1 MPSPRAA
8 GASSR
13 LLARNEAGQGEQTMS
28 EQTGAGFKGKRLLIL
43 GMMLTMMLIAMDST
57 IVATAVPT
65 IVKDLGGFG
74 LFPWLFSIYLL
85 AQVITV
91 PVFGKFGDVLGR
103 RPILFIGCAL
113 FLGGSVLSGAAW
125 SMVTLIVFR
134 AVQGLG
140 AGALLTMTT
149 TVAADSFSLKER
161 ARVQGYV
168 SSVWGVAAVAGP
180 VLGGLFVDYAT
191 WRWIFYVNVPIGLA
205 AMVLVA
211 RQLHEK
217 VERKPHVVDIAG
229 VVTLTAGAGLLLF
242 AILQGGVAWSW
253 SSPVSIVLLT
263 LGAAIVVSF
272 ALIERRAVD
281 PILPPWVFR
290 RRLLLGANLATLMLG
305 AVVIGL
311 SSYLPTFAQAV
322 LGTSPLVSGLALG
335 AMSIGWPLAAAVSG
349 SVYLSIGFRNTAFI
363 GVAVVT
369 AASIGLVAL
378 PATAPVLLLTGCAF
392 VMGVGMGFSMTPVLV
407 GAQSSVD
414 WNQRGVVTGSVVFM
428 RSIGSAF
435 GAALYG
441 SIVNSEYGTWVR
453 HAPTALAGKIPTAL
467 NSASLILT
475 GNAPGEPAVVS
486 YLRHGL
492 YTGVHDAF
500 WATVLVAA
508 LAGVGVAVMKHDV
521 SAAGPVPSSAPSREA
536 SDVNKP

>member
-1 MPSPRAA
+1 
-8 GASSR
+8 
-13 LLARNEAGQGEQTMS
+13 MS

-91 PVFGKFGDVLGR
+91 PVFGKFGDIHGR

-113 FLGGSVLSGAAW
+113 FLTGSVLSGAAW
-125 SMVTLIVFR
+125 SMVTLILFR
-134 AVQGLG
+134 GIQGLG

-168 SSVWGVAAVAGP
+168 SSVWGIAAVAGP
-180 VLGGLFVDYAT
+180 VLGGVFVDYAT

-205 AMVLVA
+205 ALVLVA
-211 RQLHEK
+211 RQLHEQ
-217 VERKPHVVDIAG
+217 VERQPHVVDIRG

-242 AILQGGVAWSW
+242 AILQGGVAWPW
-253 SSPVSIVLLT
+253 SSPASIGLLAGGVLILV
-263 LGAAIVVSF
+263 LF
-272 ALIERRAVD
+272 ALTERRAVD
-281 PILPPWVFR
+281 PVLPPWVFR

-322 LGTSPLVSGLALG
+322 LGASPLVSGLALG
-335 AMSIGWPLAAAVSG
+335 AMSIGWPLAASVSG

-363 GVAVVT
+363 GVVIVT
-369 AASIGLVAL
+369 IAAFGLVAL
-378 PATAPVLLLTGCAF
+378 SPTAPVLLLTGVAF

-407 GAQSSVD
+407 GAQSSVE

-441 SIVNSEYGTWVR
+441 SIVNSTYGAWVR
-453 HAPTALAGKIPTAL
+453 HAPRSLAGEIPSSL
-467 NSASLILT
+467 NSASLALS
-475 GNAPGEPAVVS
+475 GASPREPGVVA

-500 WATVLVAA
+500 WATVLVGA

-521 SAAGPVPSSAPSREA
+521 SGARPVPSPAASRKA
-536 SDVNKP
+536 SDVNKA

>member
-1 MPSPRAA
+1 
-8 GASSR
+8 
-13 LLARNEAGQGEQTMS
+13 MS
-28 EQTGAGFKGKRLLIL
+28 EPTGAGFKGRRLLIL
-43 GMMLTMMLIAMDST
+43 GMMLMMMLIAMDST

-85 AQVITV
+85 AQVVTV
-91 PVFGKFGDVLGR
+91 PVFGKFGDIHGR
-103 RPILFIGCAL
+103 RPILFIGCTL
-113 FLGGSVLSGAAW
+113 FLAGSVLSGAAW
-125 SMVTLIVFR
+125 SMVSLIVFR
-134 AVQGLG
+134 GVQGLG

-168 SSVWGVAAVAGP
+168 SSVWGIAAVAGP
-180 VLGGLFVDYAT
+180 VLGGIFVDYAT

-205 AMVLVA
+205 ALVLVA
-211 RQLHEK
+211 RQLHEQ
-217 VERKPHVVDIAG
+217 VERQPHVVDVQG

-242 AILQGGVAWSW
+242 AILQGGVAWPW
-253 SSPVSIVLLT
+253 SSPVSIVLLV
-263 LGAAIVVSF
+263 LGGAILLLF
-272 ALIERRAVD
+272 ALTERRAVD
-281 PILPPWVFR
+281 PVLPPWVFR

-322 LGTSPLVSGLALG
+322 LGASPLVSGLALG

-349 SVYLSIGFRNTAFI
+349 PVYLSIGFRNTAFI
-363 GVAVVT
+363 GVTVVT
-369 AASIGLVAL
+369 IAGLGLVAL
-378 PATAPVLLLTGCAF
+378 SPSAPVLLLAGCAF
-392 VMGVGMGFSMTPVLV
+392 VMGVGMGFSMTPILV

-441 SIVNSEYGTWVR
+441 SIVNSTYGAWVR
-453 HAPTALAGKIPTAL
+453 HSPKALAGEIPSSL
-467 NSASLILT
+467 NSASLALSSSSQHH
-475 GNAPGEPAVVS
+475 EPAVVA
-486 YLRHGL
+486 YLRAGL
-492 YTGVHDAF
+492 YAGVHDAF
-500 WATVLVAA
+500 WATVIVGA
-508 LAGVGVAVMKHDV
+508 LAGVGVAVMKQDV
-521 SAAGPVPSSAPSREA
+521 SAARPVPSSAPSRKA
-536 SDVNKP
+536 PDANKA

>member
-1 MPSPRAA
+1 MC
-8 GASSR
+8 
-13 LLARNEAGQGEQTMS
+13 EQGS
-28 EQTGAGFKGKRLLIL
+28 AGFQGKRLLIL

-91 PVFGKFGDVLGR
+91 PVFGKLGDVHGR
-103 RPILFIGCAL
+103 RPILFTGCAL
-113 FLGGSVLSGAAW
+113 FLAGSVLSGAAW

-134 AVQGLG
+134 GIQGLG

-180 VLGGLFVDYAT
+180 VLGGVFVDYAT

-205 AMVLVA
+205 ALALVA
-211 RQLHEK
+211 RQLREK
-217 VERKPHVVDIAG
+217 VQRQPHVLDIPG

-242 AILQGGVAWSW
+242 AILQGGVAWAW
-253 SSPVSIVLLT
+253 SSPVSIVLL
-263 LGAAIVVSF
+263 LAGAAILVLF
-272 ALIERRAVD
+272 ALIERRAAD
-281 PILPPWVFR
+281 PVLPPWVFR
-290 RRLLLGANLATLMLG
+290 RRLLLGASLATLMLG

-322 LGTSPLVSGLALG
+322 LGASPLVSGLALG

-369 AASIGLVAL
+369 LAALGLAAL
-378 PATAPVLLLTGCAF
+378 PATAPVLLLTGVSF

-407 GAQSSVD
+407 GAQSSVE

-441 SIVNSEYGTWVR
+441 SIVNSTYGDWVR
-453 HAPTALAGKIPTAL
+453 HAPKALAGQIPSSL
-467 NSASLILT
+467 NSASLALSS
-475 GNAPGEPAVVS
+475 GSRRSAAVVS

-500 WATVLVAA
+500 WATVVVAA
-508 LAGVGVAVMKHDV
+508 LAAVGVAVMKHDV
-521 SAAGPVPSSAPSREA
+521 SGARPVASPAEASREA
-536 SDVNKP
+536 SDVNQA

>member
-1 MPSPRAA
+1 MSQAT
-8 GASSR
+8 SSR
-13 LLARNEAGQGEQTMS
+13 
-28 EQTGAGFKGKRLLIL
+28 TGAGLAGKRLLIL

-91 PVFGKFGDVLGR
+91 PVFGKLGDVHGR
-103 RPILFIGCAL
+103 RPILFAGCAL
-113 FLGGSVLSGAAW
+113 FLAGSVLSGAAW

-134 AVQGLG
+134 GVQGLG

-180 VLGGLFVDYAT
+180 VLGGVFVDYAT
-191 WRWIFYVNVPIGLA
+191 WRWIFYVNVPVGLA
-205 AMVLVA
+205 ALGLVA

-217 VERKPHVVDIAG
+217 IERQPHVLDVPG

-242 AILQGGVAWSW
+242 AILQGGVAWPW
-253 SSPVSIVLLT
+253 SSPVSIALLV
-263 LGAAIVVSF
+263 LGATILVLF
-272 ALIERRAVD
+272 ALTERRAAD
-281 PILPPWVFR
+281 PVLPPWVFR

-322 LGTSPLVSGLALG
+322 LGASPLVSGLALG
-335 AMSIGWPLAAAVSG
+335 AMSIGWPLAASVSG
-349 SVYLSIGFRNTAFI
+349 SVYLAIGFRNTAFI
-363 GVAVVT
+363 GVTIVAL
-369 AASIGLVAL
+369 AALGLVAL
-378 PATAPVLLLTGCAF
+378 TASAPVLLLTGVSF

-407 GAQSSVD
+407 GAQSSVE

-441 SIVNSEYGTWVR
+441 SIVNSTYGDWVR
-453 HAPTALAGKIPTAL
+453 HAPGGLAGQPTSL
-467 NSASLILT
+467 NSASLALSS
-475 GNAPGEPAVVS
+475 GSARVVA

-492 YTGVHDAF
+492 YAGVHDAF
-500 WATVLVAA
+500 WATVLVGA
-508 LAGVGVAVMKHDV
+508 LAGIGVAVMKHEV
-521 SAAGPVPSSAPSREA
+521 SGAGPVPSPAAGSREA
-536 SDVNKP
+536 SDVNQA